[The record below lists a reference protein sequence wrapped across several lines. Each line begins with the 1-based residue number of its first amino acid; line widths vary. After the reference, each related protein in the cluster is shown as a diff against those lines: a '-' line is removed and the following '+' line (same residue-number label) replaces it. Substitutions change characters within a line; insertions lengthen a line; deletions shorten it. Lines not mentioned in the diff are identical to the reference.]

1 MGRKSN
7 ETSRIFCGHFNF
19 PELNR
24 GVSVIE
30 SKIKI
35 SNNVVILKKTCQEKV
50 LKYLEVMISKF
61 SGHLILIF
69 IRRILAP
76 PRTIWAC
83 QGVSHF
89 SNKCSSTVYTNF
101 VLDWWDSFFLKC
113 CWGICL
119 NGGTKKISGG
129 NLPWM
134 MPWIWAKRGK
144 KDLHIALW
152 QEL

>member
-35 SNNVVILKKTCQEKV
+35 SNNVVILRKTCQEKV
-50 LKYLEVMISKF
+50 LRYLEVMISKF

-76 PRTIWAC
+76 PRTI
-83 QGVSHF
+83 
-89 SNKCSSTVYTNF
+89 
-101 VLDWWDSFFLKC
+101 
-113 CWGICL
+113 
-119 NGGTKKISGG
+119 
-129 NLPWM
+129 
-134 MPWIWAKRGK
+134 
-144 KDLHIALW
+144 
-152 QEL
+152 